1 MPPHTQAAGI
11 MGRNRQKAEAKR
23 RLEEAELMRCTF
35 APNINAKSK
44 KLATSKP
51 EVQAPPPPQPCPG
64 LAACCSLLCALALP
78 FRCCAAFSRA
88 RFSS

>member
-1 MPPHTQAAGI
+1 

-51 EVQAPPPPQPCPG
+51 EVQAAPLPAPCLRHHLAPG
-64 LAACCSLLCALALP
+64 SRLAAMCISLAWPLLCCILA
-78 FRCCAAFSRA
+78 CQV
-88 RFSS
+88 